1 MRGGWRSSVT
11 PPPSHRP
18 GIPPPPRIPPP
29 PIPSL
34 IPPPNANQF
43 RFQLDPLVP
52 CLHPLLPCKSAG
64 LSYGF
69 LRPNPL
75 VSPSLSSWPP
85 SPLLLPIPI
94 PSHPPPWPSTLK
106 FDRAIRPILKSTCD
120 KEPINMRK
128 NHRHDVGHSLNSTG
142 DMRPF

>member
-1 MRGGWRSSVT
+1 MCVCVREGGGWRSSVT

-18 GIPPPPRIPPP
+18 GIPPPPPRIP

-85 SPLLLPIPI
+85 SPLLLPLPI
-94 PSHPPPWPSTLK
+94 PSHPPPWPLTLK
-106 FDRAIRPILKSTCD
+106 FDRATRPILK
-120 KEPINMRK
+120 I
-128 NHRHDVGHSLNSTG
+128 
-142 DMRPF
+142 DMRQGAYRHEKNIINTT